1 MTLINQNSIIGVTS
15 ITSTAS
21 SDVITFHTS
30 DTTERLRIDTSGNA
44 TFGGNVSVAGVLT
57 YEDVTSVD
65 AVGLSTFQNGIH
77 VTGGSVGIGTDNPQS
92 ALDVFDISRIK
103 QVVSGNTNQ
112 IEFFKDATPTFAASV
127 GLSVPAVGS
136 INDALVF
143 TTYSGSW
150 NERLR
155 ITSSGNIGIG
165 TDNPTAK
172 LTVAVADGEAFRLQN
187 LDSSIG
193 GGESLH
199 FALEYP
205 NALGSSTGWRHLSR
219 YAGSQYQIASNID
232 NAGYGV
238 KLSITEQGKV
248 SIGTEFSPGATLHI
262 RDSNSTTQGSA
273 QLKIEKGIGSGAAPS
288 SVSRENCYIHLGGS
302 EWGAGANGNYL
313 MGFGYTNGETGT
325 GIPAY
330 IGFKEVT
337 TSGYTYGDLIF
348 GTRDNT
354 TGTNNATERFRITSS
369 GNVGIATDSPN
380 TLLDIEKNMTQ
391 DDNIGFLRIL
401 NTAASTNSGS
411 NTSLIVQN
419 NNVRCQF
426 FAWEASGIR
435 MGVRNKLNTGSGNV
449 YITAGNDTVRLTI
462 DAATGNFTGSASADI
477 SDGRLKENIQN
488 ISATDAVNII
498 KGLQGRTFTWKA
510 EANMGTDTKYGF
522 IAQEVES
529 ILPNL
534 VHQNNGIN
542 RVSKDADKQGYGQG
556 EIIDDYSDSYKDDTQ
571 SEWSK
576 SVEKT
581 GIIPILVEALKDS
594 IAKIETLES
603 EVAALKAA
611 Q

>member
-1 MTLINQNSIIGVTS
+1 MTLDRLTQITSVGITSGITLNNATLTGVTTIAS
-15 ITSTAS
+15 LDSVSVGGTITA
-21 SDVITFHTS
+21 VNGTFS
-30 DTTERLRIDTSGNA
+30 
-44 TFGGNVSVAGVLT
+44 GNVSIAGTLT
-57 YEDVTSVD
+57 YEDVTNIDS
-65 AVGLSTFQNGIH
+65 VGLITARSGINIENAAPTLNLIDTDGSTTSSLLGNSGNIYYSTSSSNRDHIFRGSTTEVARI
-77 VTGGSVGIGTDNPQS
+77 TGDGNVGIGTDNPATKLHLSSGTATQ
-92 ALDVFDISRIK
+92 IT
-103 QVVSGNTNQ
+103 VSNTSSSMPDGDTIGTIDFTAGPNHTTN
-112 IEFFKDATPTFAASV
+112 ARVA
-127 GLSVPAVGS
+127 GLVEGTSEAGG
-136 INDALVF
+136 DLVF
-143 TTYSGSW
+143 ETRADGGSLL
-150 NERLR
+150 ERLR
-155 ITSSGNIGIG
+155 ITSSGNLGIG
-165 TDNPTAK
+165 TDN
-172 LTVAVADGEAFRLQN
+172 
-187 LDSSIG
+187 
-193 GGESLH
+193 
-199 FALEYP
+199 
-205 NALGSSTGWRHLSR
+205 
-219 YAGSQYQIASNID
+219 
-232 NAGYGV
+232 
-238 KLSITEQGKV
+238 
-248 SIGTEFSPGATLHI
+248 
-262 RDSNSTTQGSA
+262 
-273 QLKIEKGIGSGAAPS
+273 
-288 SVSRENCYIHLGGS
+288 
-302 EWGAGANGNYL
+302 
-313 MGFGYTNGETGT
+313 
-325 GIPAY
+325 
-330 IGFKEVT
+330 
-337 TSGYTYGDLIF
+337 
-348 GTRDNT
+348 
-354 TGTNNATERFRITSS
+354 
-369 GNVGIATDSPN
+369 PN

-401 NTAASTNSGS
+401 NTAALTNSGS

-426 FAWEASGIR
+426 FAWEANGIR

-534 VHQNNGIN
+534 VHQTNGIN
-542 RVSKDADKQGYGQG
+542 RVSKDADKQGYGKG

-603 EVAALKAA
+603 EVASLKAA